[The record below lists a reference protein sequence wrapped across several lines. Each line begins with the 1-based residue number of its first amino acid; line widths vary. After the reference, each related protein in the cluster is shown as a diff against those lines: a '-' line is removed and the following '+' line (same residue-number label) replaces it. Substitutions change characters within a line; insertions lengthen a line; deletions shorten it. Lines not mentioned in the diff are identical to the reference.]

1 MADTAASQSVNQSSN
16 PSDGNVLKK
25 PNNLNF
31 CIIVTIGI
39 IIIIII
45 TVFL

>member
-1 MADTAASQSVNQSSN
+1 MADTAASQSGNQSSN

-25 PNNLNF
+25 PNNINS
-31 CIIVTIGI
+31 CIIVTID
-39 IIIIII
+39 IIII